1 MKNVKFA
8 SLIFISINILM
19 LYGCSATGPKF
30 QQFDE
35 PNKESALVYFYRPS
49 KFLGGGT
56 TINIMEKVE
65 PGKENDKSNFNG
77 ISTVGKLRN
86 NSYFKVE
93 ISPSEHKFTTNWIF
107 DPIIISMNP
116 NEIYCI
122 KTEPTFSSHF
132 FSSHPPL
139 KLITKEI
146 CNEEIKNT
154 KQMTEKDLGNFFY

>member
-65 PGKENDKSNFNG
+65 PGKENDKSNFSG

-93 ISPSEHKFTTNWIF
+93 ISPSEHKFTTNWMF

-122 KTEPTFSSHF
+122 KAERTFASYF
-132 FSSHPPL
+132 FSSYTPI
-139 KLITKEI
+139 KLITKET

-154 KQMTEKDLGNFFY
+154 KQMTEKDLGDSFY